1 MPSFPY
7 WRLSGFYFFYF
18 AFVGA
23 FSPYWSLYLK
33 SLDFSAAE
41 IGVLMSL
48 LLVTRNFAPT
58 LWGWL
63 ADRSGKRAGFV
74 RIAAVLSLASY
85 LGVFFGASFWW
96 LFVVMAL
103 LSFFWSASLP
113 LVEATTL
120 SHLGDSTASYG
131 RVRLWGSVGFIVA
144 VIGIGYVLD
153 VAEVRILLWLV
164 LGAMTGIV
172 IFSRHLPEAESVTHH
187 TDHYPVRQILKRPE
201 VASFFASCFLMA
213 AAHGPYYTF
222 YSLYLVEHD
231 YSKGAIGW
239 LWALGVICEIAV
251 FIGMPRLMQ
260 RFSLPQILGASF
272 LLAVIRFLLIGWLVN
287 SVAAIM
293 FAQMLHAATFGS
305 YHAAAVA
312 AIHHFFRGRHQAK
325 GQALY
330 TSLTFGAGGT
340 FGALLSGYVWDFLGA
355 SLTFSMASLFALFGL
370 FLIGWKFRIKT

>member
-1 MPSFPY
+1 MQSFPY
-7 WRLSGFYFFYF
+7 WRLSSFYFFYF

-33 SLDFSAAE
+33 SLDFSASE

-48 LLVTRNFAPT
+48 LLATRIFAPT

-63 ADRSGKRAGFV
+63 ADRSGKRVGIV
-74 RIAAVLSLASY
+74 RVAAALSLASY
-85 LGVFFGASFWW
+85 FGVFFGVSFWW
-96 LFVVMAL
+96 MFVVMAL
-103 LSFFWSASLP
+103 ISFFWSASLP

-131 RVRLWGSVGFIVA
+131 RVRLWGSVGFIIA

-164 LGAMTGIV
+164 LGLMVGIV
-172 IFSRHLPEAESVTHH
+172 IFSQHIPEAESVTHH
-187 TDHYPVRQILKRPE
+187 TDRQPARQILKRPE
-201 VASFFASCFLMA
+201 VAALFAACFMMA

-251 FIGMPRLMQ
+251 FIGMPRIMQ

-272 LLAVIRFLLIGWLVN
+272 LLAVVRFLLIGWLVD
-287 SVAAIM
+287 SVAAIL

-340 FGALLSGYVWDFLGA
+340 FGALMSGYAWDFLGA
-355 SLTFSMASLFALFGL
+355 SLAFSMASLFALFGL
-370 FLIGWKFRIKT
+370 LLISWKFRLKT

>member
-7 WRLSGFYFFYF
+7 WRLSSFYFFYF

-287 SVAAIM
+287 SVAAIL